1 MFRNIKI
8 YTCRS
13 ISALTFS
20 IFIIISQSACTN
32 QSSENAESGNA
43 DSTEV
48 TETSSRSSEMA
59 VNRLSEKEKE
69 EGWILL
75 FDGVNT
81 DSWKGYNSD
90 QFPEKGWQVK
100 DSLLMVEATGT
111 EEEGYGG
118 DIITREQYGD
128 FELKLDFKL
137 SPQGNS
143 GIIYLVKE
151 EENTPSWHN
160 APEYQLLD
168 NQYYEENG
176 DIPMDKHRTGDAY
189 DVIASTKD
197 AMNPVGEWNEA
208 MIRVKDGLVEH
219 WLNGEK
225 VVEYTLQ
232 SPEWKEI
239 VAKSKFAE
247 YPGYGMAEKGHIGI
261 QDHGHQLWY
270 RNIKV
275 RLL

>member
-1 MFRNIKI
+1 MFKNIKNSSHGAI
-8 YTCRS
+8 A
-13 ISALTFS
+13 ALAFS
-20 IFIIISQSACTN
+20 VFTIISQSGCTN
-32 QSSENAESGNA
+32 QNSENAESGDA
-43 DSTEV
+43 DSTEM
-48 TETSSRSSEMA
+48 TETSQPSSELA
-59 VNRLSEKEKE
+59 VNALTEKEKE

-75 FDGVNT
+75 FDGVST
-81 DSWKGYNSD
+81 DSWRGYNSD
-90 QFPEKGWQVK
+90 QFPENGWQVK
-100 DSLLMVEATGT
+100 DSLLIVEATGT

-118 DIITREQYGD
+118 DIITREQYED
-128 FELKLDFKL
+128 FEFKLDFKL

-168 NQYYEENG
+168 NQYYKENG
-176 DIPMDKHRTGDAY
+176 DIPMEKHSTGDAY
-189 DVIASTKD
+189 DVIASTED

-208 MIRVKDGLVEH
+208 MIRVQDGNVKH
-219 WLNGEK
+219 WLNGK
-225 VVEYTLQ
+225 KIVEYKLQ
-232 SPEWKEI
+232 SPEWEEI
-239 VAKSKFAE
+239 VTKSKFAE

-270 RNIKV
+270 RNVKV

>member
-1 MFRNIKI
+1 MFKNIKI
-8 YTCRS
+8 SSLGAITA
-13 ISALTFS
+13 IAFSAFT
-20 IFIIISQSACTN
+20 IIIQSGCTN
-32 QSSENAESGNA
+32 QSSENGENAKA
-43 DSTEV
+43 DSTEI
-48 TETSSRSSEMA
+48 TETSPPSSESA
-59 VNRLSEKEKE
+59 VNALSEKEKE
-69 EGWILL
+69 EGWISL
-75 FDGVNT
+75 FDGVST
-81 DSWKGYNSD
+81 DEWRGYNSD
-90 QFPEKGWQVK
+90 QFPDKGWQVK
-100 DSLLMVEATGT
+100 DNLLMVEATGT
-111 EEEGYGG
+111 GEEGYGG
-118 DIITREQYGD
+118 DIITKEQYED
-128 FELKLDFKL
+128 FEFKLDFKL

-143 GIIYLVKE
+143 GIVYLVKE

-168 NQYYEENG
+168 NEYYAENG
-176 DIPMDKHRTGDAY
+176 DIPMEKHRTGDAY

-208 MIRVKDGLVEH
+208 LIRVKDGQVEH